1 MDTPP
6 ELIDFTA
13 GHPRSGDLDVSWI
26 HGSESAKHNTD
37 PDIQVHA
44 YDEHTFI
51 LRQNM
56 AVNYE
61 APFMFL
67 LFGNARAVL
76 IDTGA
81 TASAG
86 LLPAAPRCR
95 RPRGRAGLPRIPAT
109 ATGSLSSI
117 PIRTATMLRA
127 TPSSPAA
134 PAPLWWTRTGT
145 ARGNSS
151 DSPALPAIPA
161 TTTAATTTATLA
173 AASALPAQVDLGG
186 RVLECWP
193 SPGHHNAAV
202 TFYDPHTG
210 FLLTGDTVYPGRL
223 YIQDWPAFVRTID
236 RLIGFCSTHPVTH
249 VLGCHIEMSREP
261 GVDYPIFTTYQPDE
275 PPLQMTVEPTPGDP
289 PGHRRGGRT
298 PRPARVPRLHPLP
311 RRGLEQRQLRR
322 PASNPQRPRSDAA
335 AGTPGGKSGSA
346 PAGVWKIHNESAR

>member
-1 MDTPP
+1 MHT
-6 ELIDFTA
+6 EIDFTA
-13 GHPRSGDLDVSWI
+13 GVPRPGDLEVAWI

-81 TASAG
+81 TASQDFFPLRRVVDG
-86 LLPAAPRCR
+86 LMDA
-95 RPRGRAGLPRIPAT
+95 
-109 ATGSLSSI
+109 
-117 PIRTATMLRA
+117 
-127 TPSSPAA
+127 
-134 PAPLWWTRTGT
+134 W
-145 ARGNSS
+145 
-151 DSPALPAIPA
+151 
-161 TTTAATTTATLA
+161 LA
-173 AASALPAQVDLGG
+173 AHPRVGYRLLVLHTHPHGDHVAGDAQFAGRPDTVLVDAARDSAREFFGFTDYDGGDGDGGGGSDGGGGTVEPARVDLGG

-202 TFYDPHTG
+202 TFYDPYTG

-236 RLIGFCSTHPVTH
+236 RLIGFCRTRPVTQ
-249 VLGCHIEMSREP
+249 VLGCHIEISREP
-261 GVDYPIFTTYQPDE
+261 GVDYPIHTAYQPDE
-275 PPLQMTVEPTPGDP
+275 PPLQMKVDDLREIRRAIDEADGRPGRHVSPGFILCVEG
-289 PGHRRGGRT
+289 
-298 PRPARVPRLHPLP
+298 
-311 RRGLEQRQLRR
+311 E
-322 PASNPQRPRSDAA
+322 
-335 AGTPGGKSGSA
+335 
-346 PAGVWKIHNESAR
+346 